1 MATDSQFSTPYPTTT
16 QQNADSIF
24 IPVDYQAITPS
35 NTTNFPGGMA
45 RGIYVGVGGTIV
57 AITGA
62 GTTTTF
68 VGALTGS
75 IIPGYFT
82 RVNSTSTTATNL
94 LAIY

>member
-1 MATDSQFSTPYPTTT
+1 MQYVNPYPTLT

-24 IPVDYQAITPS
+24 IPVDYVAITPS
-35 NTTNFPGGMA
+35 DTVNFTESLGLC

-57 AITGA
+57 AITAKGSTA
-62 GTTTTF
+62 TF
-68 VGALTGS
+68 VGAPTGQ